1 MDIVLFG
8 IQGSGKGTQAR
19 KLAEEFGY
27 DIFEAGGEL
36 RSIAASSTELG
47 GIVRSYVDEGNL
59 VPHDIIMR
67 IVREAVFAR
76 PSHQKIL
83 FDGVPRD
90 LDQMRDF
97 DRIMQDAKRPFR
109 CVHLLVDENEA
120 FQRLLHRS
128 SMENRTDDGSTE
140 KIQRRMRLFHE
151 KTLPVIEAYRHGGN
165 MVPINGD
172 GSIDEVYP
180 RLRDAVSMQ

>member
-27 DIFEAGGEL
+27 SIFEAGGEL

-47 GIVRSYVDEGNL
+47 KIVRSYVNEGNL
-59 VPHDIIMR
+59 VPHEIIMR
-67 IVREAVFAR
+67 VVYEAVLAR
-76 PSHQKIL
+76 AKDQRIL

-97 DRIMQDAKRPFR
+97 DRIMRDAKRSFR
-109 CVHLLVDENEA
+109 CIHLQVNEEEA
-120 FQRLLHRS
+120 FQRLLRRS
-128 SMENRTDDGSTE
+128 GMEKRTDDASTE
-140 KIQRRMRLFHE
+140 KIRRRMDIFGE
-151 KTLPVIEAYRHGGN
+151 KTLPVIGAYRQRGN
-165 MVPINGD
+165 MISVDGD
-172 GSIDEVYP
+172 GTIDEVYG
-180 RLRDAVSMQ
+180 RLRDAVLA